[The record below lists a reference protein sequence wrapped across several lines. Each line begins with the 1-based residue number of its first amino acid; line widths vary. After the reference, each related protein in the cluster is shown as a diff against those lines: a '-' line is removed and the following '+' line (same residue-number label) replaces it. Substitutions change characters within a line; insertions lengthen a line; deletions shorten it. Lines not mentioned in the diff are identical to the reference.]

1 MTTQYKEPRTMTNH
15 KPSRQIAVIAI
26 LFVAALTVSCA
37 GGIASDRGRECSEGL
52 RIAFEELDFA
62 KAKGFSGTVAWSK
75 AASLL
80 SAAEVNKQLEKFPGC
95 IDKVTRARAYIRES
109 QQ

>member
-1 MTTQYKEPRTMTNH
+1 MKRRSHIVTL
-15 KPSRQIAVIAI
+15 SVLA
-26 LFVAALTVSCA
+26 AALLTASCA
-37 GGIASDRGRECSEGL
+37 GGIASHQGQECSEDL
-52 RIAFEELDFA
+52 RVAFQELDFA

-80 SAAEVNKQLEKFPGC
+80 SAAEVNKQLENFPAC
-95 IDKVTRARAYIRES
+95 VNKVSRARIYIRES

>member
-1 MTTQYKEPRTMTNH
+1 MKFF
-15 KPSRQIAVIAI
+15 SRIAT
-26 LFVAALTVSCA
+26 LAACAAVLLTAACA
-37 GGIASDRGRECSEGL
+37 GGIASRQGQECSEEL
-52 RIAFEELDFA
+52 RVAFQELDFA

-80 SAAEVNKQLEKFPGC
+80 SAAEVNKQLENFPGC
-95 IDKVTRARAYIRES
+95 IDKVSRARVYIRES

>member
-1 MTTQYKEPRTMTNH
+1 MKLR
-15 KPSRQIAVIAI
+15 SCIAAFAVVVTA
-26 LFVAALTVSCA
+26 LLTVSCA
-37 GGIASDRGRECSEGL
+37 GGIASRQGQECSEEL
-52 RIAFEELDFA
+52 RVAFQELDFA

-80 SAAEVNKQLEKFPGC
+80 SAAEVNKQLENFPGC
-95 IDKVTRARAYIRES
+95 IDKVTRARVYIRES

>member
-1 MTTQYKEPRTMTNH
+1 MKRRSHIVTL
-15 KPSRQIAVIAI
+15 SVLAV
-26 LFVAALTVSCA
+26 ALLTASCA
-37 GGIASDRGRECSEGL
+37 GGIASRQGQECSEDL
-52 RIAFEELDFA
+52 RVAFQELDFA

-80 SAAEVNKQLEKFPGC
+80 SAAEVNKQLENFPGC
-95 IDKVTRARAYIRES
+95 LDKVTRARVYIRES